1 LSSFYRPPAS
11 RTIRPGRRR
20 PGRRL
25 LAPGLAALL
34 SAAVAL
40 LGLLVL
46 RTHPRFAVNRV
57 VLEGVPEARRAEVEE
72 LTDGWIGCPLLF
84 LDLDQPVAE
93 LSKLSWVAA
102 ASARRIVP
110 DTIAVRVAARPPVAL
125 VARADRGGELWT
137 IDRGGSFTGPYTGRA
152 LSKSD
157 DFVVLSGA
165 SGAAALAKGAA
176 FVAAL
181 RADAPDLLARV
192 SDVALVPEGFAVT
205 DRVAKAR
212 LLFGPDAAEPA
223 RPGAAGKAAPLW
235 RAFLA
240 LRPELDRY
248 ALPATEADLRF
259 SGRIVLKAP
268 GDAGRGKT

>member
-1 LSSFYRPPAS
+1 MSSFYRPPAP
-11 RTIRPGRRR
+11 RAIRPGRRR

-25 LAPGLAALL
+25 LMPAVVSLLLVVLAL
-34 SAAVAL
+34 S
-40 LGLLVL
+40 GLLLL

-72 LTDGWIGCPLLF
+72 LTDGWIGSPLLF
-84 LDLDQPVAE
+84 LDLDQPVVE
-93 LSKLSWVAA
+93 LSKRPWVAA

-125 VARADRGGELWT
+125 VLREDRGGELWT
-137 IDRGGSFTGPYTGRA
+137 IDRGGGFTGPYAGRA
-152 LSKSD
+152 LSRSD

-165 SGAAALAKGAA
+165 SGAAELAKGAA
-176 FVAAL
+176 FLAAL

-212 LLFGPDAAEPA
+212 LLFGPDAAEPG
-223 RPGAAGKAAPLW
+223 RPGEPGKAAPLW

-240 LRPELDRY
+240 LRPELDRH
-248 ALPATEADLRF
+248 ALPTTEADLRF

-268 GDAGRGKT
+268 ADAGRGKT